1 MGRKAKDSNCLL
13 EIWGVEI
20 KVVTWGG
27 ERRGG
32 EKRGGE
38 EEWREEGKGRAGEG
52 RGGKEREG
60 EGRNTRGGA
69 AIAKNRH
76 TKKSIIQYKQFM
88 RSVIDASQSKYKTVI
103 NPDRY
108 GGVSTTI

>member
-1 MGRKAKDSNCLL
+1 MALPRRVFPVPGAP
-13 EIWGVEI
+13 I
-20 KVVTWGG
+20 KRRPGGG
-27 ERRGG
+27 ERGREGEEG
-32 EKRGGE
+32 EGREKRE
-38 EEWREEGKGRAGEG
+38 RREEVEG

-60 EGRNTRGGA
+60 EGRITRGGA

-88 RSVIDASQSKYKTVI
+88 RSVIDASQSKYETVI
-103 NPDRY
+103 TLTGI